1 MRRSASEVIRNLEMR
16 IARLENKTAAKKYTV
31 SNDQATIMC
40 NVNWQYN
47 QTGRILISHLDESL
61 VKVASTKV
69 MSILKKYDVVD
80 VHTMIPHNEGVSML
94 IEFSLLLKTL
104 KGTLPEGFRES
115 ETKVELTNLMDELM
129 SLPNVILM

>member
-1 MRRSASEVIRNLEMR
+1 MRRSAQETIRNLEAR
-16 IARLENKTAAKKYTV
+16 IARLENKTSAKKYTI
-31 SNDQATIMC
+31 SNDKATIMC

-47 QTGRILISHLDESL
+47 QTGRILISHLDKSL

-69 MSILKKYDVVD
+69 MNILKRYAVVD
-80 VHTMIPHNEGVSML
+80 VHTMIPHSDGVSML

-104 KGTLPEGFRES
+104 KGLPEVFREV
-115 ETKVELTNLMDELM
+115 ETKAELTNLMDELM

>member
-1 MRRSASEVIRNLEMR
+1 MRRSATEIVRNLESR
-16 IARLENKTAAKKYTV
+16 IARLENKTSAKKYTI
-31 SNDQATIMC
+31 SNDKATIMC

-47 QTGRILISHLDESL
+47 QTGRILISHLDKSL

-69 MSILKKYDVVD
+69 MNILKKYDVVD

-94 IEFSLLLKTL
+94 IEFSLLLKTV
-104 KGTLPEGFRES
+104 KGLPEAFRDTA
-115 ETKVELTNLMDELM
+115 TKDELTNLMDELM